1 MVMLENIGE
10 PAMLEQMAEE
20 CCELSKALLKRARVL
35 RGENPTP
42 ITEKESK
49 SNIIEEWSDVMQ
61 CALELKLTDA
71 TDWCQIAR
79 KTERFVRRLEDA
91 HKVQVRLP

>member
-35 RGENPTP
+35 RSENPTP
-42 ITEKESK
+42 VTEKEADA
-49 SNIIEEWSDVMQ
+49 NVIEEWSDVMQ
-61 CALELKLTDA
+61 CALELGLTKSV
-71 TDWCQIAR
+71 DWYQIAR